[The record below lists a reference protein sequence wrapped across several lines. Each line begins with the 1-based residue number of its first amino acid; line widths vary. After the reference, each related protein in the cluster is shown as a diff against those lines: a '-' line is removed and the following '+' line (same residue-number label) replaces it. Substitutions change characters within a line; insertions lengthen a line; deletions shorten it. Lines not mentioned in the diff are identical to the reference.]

1 MTLLQK
7 RMQLAG
13 FRSEKDLDETITKL
27 DKAIRRA
34 RNKEIGIEEEE
45 IKEEPSF
52 PLVNIPD
59 HQLTEAEVK
68 EKRRQK
74 LNKAGYDARMRAK
87 ADRDAAKAAEVGC
100 IRRGRRCSRSLL
112 M

>member
-1 MTLLQK
+1 M
-7 RMQLAG
+7 AG
-13 FRSEKDLDETITKL
+13 FRSEKDLDETISKL
-27 DKAIRRA
+27 EKAIRRS
-34 RNKEIGIEEEE
+34 RNKELGIEEEE
-45 IKEEPSF
+45 TKEEPTF

-87 ADRDAAKAAEVGC
+87 AERDAAKAAEVSLC
-100 IRRGRRCSRSLL
+100 CSSTP
-112 M
+112 